1 MKVFRLAKPQYSG
14 DLSGR
19 GAELYGGRWN
29 SKGTPLLY
37 TSETRAL
44 CLAEVLVHLP
54 PDAVPD
60 LHLVSI
66 EIPDGASL
74 QEINPVILSANWQ
87 DLPYQYVLQN
97 AGNVFVAEKKHLV
110 LKVPSAVVPDEFNY
124 LLNPLHLDFSAVS
137 IVAIDAFAFDRRL
150 VR

>member
-44 CLAEVLVHLP
+44 CLTEMLVHLP

-66 EIPDGASL
+66 EIPDGASF
-74 QEINPVILSANWQ
+74 QEINPAILSATWQ
-87 DLPYQYVLQN
+87 DLPYQSVLQN
-97 AGNVFVAEKKHLV
+97 IGNVFVAEKRHLV
-110 LKVPSAVVPDEFNY
+110 LRVPSAVVPDEFNY
-124 LLNPLHLDFSAVS
+124 LLNPLHPDFRGVLIAAVE
-137 IVAIDAFAFDRRL
+137 VFVFDRRL
-150 VR
+150 IR